1 MNALINL
8 VTRASSTRKRDLIA
22 PTVSKMTPKM
32 TSKVTPKMTSG
43 TPSGALWSN
52 PSPEGLGKGPG
63 SPNAYK
69 TNKKPPPEPVG
80 QEGRKARQW
89 CSVERLRLPAFF
101 DASFGSM
108 LYVHINACNIFV
120 IQMHWGIAINLQC
133 ACNGLV
139 KVNKNYRSRVVMI
152 ILAKVQWIH
161 KVSKCTL
168 RRTRKFQIWWC
179 YAARASFFSW
189 FCRQLLQI

>member
-1 MNALINL
+1 MIILATFQKIHKVSKCTKTCNKNTFPSHLYPFQWTIRSWFINALIKL
-8 VTRASSTRKRDLIA
+8 VTRAPSTRKRDLIA

-108 LYVHINACNIFV
+108 LYVHIIACNIFV
-120 IQMHWGIAINLQC
+120 IQMHWGIAIT
-133 ACNGLV
+133 CNVLV
-139 KVNKNYRSRVVMI
+139 MVWWNWTKNTEVV
-152 ILAKVQWIH
+152 L
-161 KVSKCTL
+161 
-168 RRTRKFQIWWC
+168 
-179 YAARASFFSW
+179 
-189 FCRQLLQI
+189 

>member
-1 MNALINL
+1 MNAFIHAF
-8 VTRASSTRKRDLIA
+8 TRASYNRRRDLIA

-32 TSKVTPKMTSG
+32 TSKMTPKRPLG
-43 TPSGALWSN
+43 PSQKPSAAT
-52 PSPEGLGKGPG
+52 PSPERLGRGPG

-69 TNKKPPPEPVG
+69 TNEKPPPK

-120 IQMHWGIAINLQC
+120 IQMQKGIAINL
-133 ACNGLV
+133 
-139 KVNKNYRSRVVMI
+139 
-152 ILAKVQWIH
+152 
-161 KVSKCTL
+161 
-168 RRTRKFQIWWC
+168 
-179 YAARASFFSW
+179 
-189 FCRQLLQI
+189 